1 MTWPVIS
8 MLTASSKLAFAT
20 GPLLRGQEAKQT
32 NKQTKTT
39 QKTTKV
45 MTLVGETPSS
55 GSGGL

>member
-32 NKQTKTT
+32 NKNNTKNN
-39 QKTTKV
+39 QSDDV
-45 MTLVGETPSS
+45 SR
-55 GSGGL
+55 